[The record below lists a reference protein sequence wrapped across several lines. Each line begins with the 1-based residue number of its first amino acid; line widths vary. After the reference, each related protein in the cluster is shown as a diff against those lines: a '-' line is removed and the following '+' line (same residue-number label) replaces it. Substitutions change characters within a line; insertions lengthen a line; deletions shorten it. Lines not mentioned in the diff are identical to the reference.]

1 MAFISARESVR
12 GECSQTLRDVLG
24 SSPSPVPGGAWQGLE
39 QGWVGWG
46 ASALLRVGQGPPLLH
61 PWWPGRS
68 WEGSEAVAGEGEPV
82 LGSEPESCRDG
93 QWEVALPDEYFPY
106 LRNST
111 KWSYSRFCLGFFV
124 LFGLVCFS
132 ARKPSVWQW
141 APRKALL
148 VFLQYL
154 L

>member
-1 MAFISARESVR
+1 MQPNPWRPFGQLPIPSARR
-12 GECSQTLRDVLG
+12 GLAG
-24 SSPSPVPGGAWQGLE
+24 SE

-46 ASALLRVGQGPPLLH
+46 GSALLRVGQRPPLLH

-68 WEGSEAVAGEGEPV
+68 WEGSEAVAGEGERVP
-82 LGSEPESCRDG
+82 GSEPESCRDRE
-93 QWEVALPDEYFPY
+93 WEVALPDECPSY

-111 KWSYSRFCLGFFV
+111 EWSYSRFCFGF
-124 LFGLVCFS
+124 LCCLVCFS